1 MGQMRMEPANSTP
14 LSMRFETRHHGGQL
28 ALTGITVLDLGQAF
42 MGPYCGMLLQRL
54 GADVVK
60 VEPLQGEPYRR
71 PTARKNTEPMQFGL
85 LNAGKRNLSI
95 DLKNAEGRR
104 LFIKLASTADVVI
117 QNYAPE
123 TFDRLIG
130 VDALLE
136 ANPRLIL
143 ASGSGYGSTGP
154 YKSLRAMDLT
164 IQAMSGVMA
173 TTGFPDGPPVRTG
186 PSVVDFMGGAHL
198 AAAVLGA
205 LVQRSVTGKGQHV
218 EVALYDAILPSLASN
233 IAGYLDTDGEIP
245 ERTGNRHGG
254 LAVSPYNAY
263 KTADGW
269 VAILCLHDRHW
280 AALCGVMGR
289 PELTEDPRFS
299 TPAARVT
306 HLREV
311 DEVIGEWTGGNST
324 DDVVEALNTAAVPGA
339 PVKSLKDVIND
350 PHVVDRGI
358 LQHHTGP
365 EREWWTLA
373 SPLRLGDSPAPTQ
386 NSVAGLGEH
395 SAELLSER
403 LGLPGDEIE
412 ALLASGIIGGGPEN
426 RNGGS
431 AVAPRN
437 SLAFADTADV

>member
-1 MGQMRMEPANSTP
+1 MEAADSGRQN
-14 LSMRFETRHHGGQL
+14 

-42 MGPYCGMLLQRL
+42 MGPYCEMLLQRL

-71 PTARKNTEPMQFGL
+71 PTSRKKTEPIQFAL

-95 DLKNAEGRR
+95 DLKSADGRR
-104 LFIKLASTADVVI
+104 LFIKLASKADVVI

-130 VDALLE
+130 VDTLLE

-143 ASGSGYGSTGP
+143 ASGSGYGSSGP

-173 TTGFPDGPPVRTG
+173 TTGFPNGPPVRRG

-198 AAAVLGA
+198 AAAVLAA

-269 VAILCLHDRHW
+269 VALLCLHDRHW
-280 AALCGVMGR
+280 AALCRVMGR
-289 PELTEDPRFS
+289 PELTEDPLFCS
-299 TPAARVT
+299 PAARVT
-306 HLREV
+306 NLEQV
-311 DEVIGEWTGGNST
+311 DAVVGEWTGRNST
-324 DDVVEALNTAAVPGA
+324 DDVVGALNGASVPGA

-350 PHVVDRGI
+350 PHVVERGI

-365 EREWWTLA
+365 ERDWWTLA
-373 SPLRLGDSPAPTQ
+373 SPLRLGDSPAPAQ

-395 SAELLSER
+395 SEEVLTER
-403 LGLPGDEIE
+403 LGLPGAEIE
-412 ALLASGIIGGGPEN
+412 ALVAGGIIGRSPQIP
-426 RNGGS
+426 NGVSGVG
-431 AVAPRN
+431 ARN

>member
-1 MGQMRMEPANSTP
+1 MEAANNG
-14 LSMRFETRHHGGQL
+14 RQQ

-95 DLKNAEGRR
+95 DLKNTDGRR
-104 LFIKLASTADVVI
+104 LFMELASTVDVVI

-173 TTGFPDGPPVRTG
+173 STGFPDGPPVRTG

-263 KTADGW
+263 ETADGW
-269 VAILCLHDRHW
+269 VALLCLHDRHW
-280 AALCGVMGR
+280 AALCGVMDR

-299 TPAARVT
+299 SPAARVT
-306 HLREV
+306 HLQEV
-311 DEVIGEWTGGNST
+311 DEVVGEWTRANST
-324 DDVVEALNTAAVPGA
+324 DDVVEALNTVSVPGA

-365 EREWWTLA
+365 DRQWWTLA
-373 SPLRLGDSPAPTQ
+373 SPLRLADSPAPSE

-395 SAELLSER
+395 SAEILGER
-403 LGLPGDEIE
+403 LGLPGAEIE
-412 ALLASGIIGGGPEN
+412 ALMTSGIIGGSAQD
-426 RNGGS
+426 RNGAS

>member
-1 MGQMRMEPANSTP
+1 MEAANNG
-14 LSMRFETRHHGGQL
+14 RQH

-71 PTARKNTEPMQFGL
+71 PTARKKTEPMQFGL

-104 LFIKLASTADVVI
+104 LFIDLASTADVVI

-130 VDALLE
+130 VDALLA

-143 ASGSGYGSTGP
+143 ASGSGYGSSGP

-198 AAAVLGA
+198 TAAVLGA
-205 LVQRSVTGKGQHV
+205 LVQRSITGKGQHV

-233 IAGYLDTDGEIP
+233 IAGYLDTDGAIP

-263 KTADGW
+263 QTADGW

-280 AALCGVMGR
+280 AALCSVMER
-289 PELTEDPRFS
+289 PELTEDPRFCS
-299 TPAARVT
+299 PAARVT
-306 HLREV
+306 NLREV
-311 DEVIGEWTGGNST
+311 DEVIGEWTGANAT
-324 DDVVEALNTAAVPGA
+324 DDVVEALNTASVPGA

-358 LQHHTGP
+358 LQHHTSP

-373 SPLRLGDSPAPTQ
+373 SPLRLGDSPEPTQ

-412 ALLASGIIGGGPEN
+412 ALLASGIIGGGPQS